1 MRHPQ
6 NSAFTLVE
14 VMIVVVIIGICA
26 AIVAPQLVDHKR
38 SSNLTDLV
46 NLVQQTASQTR
57 SLALQTRHGA
67 VLEVSGS
74 TGKIWVNTLSGPQC
88 WDSISK
94 TCVQTAGHAVVPEL
108 DLNVEPYLSAEAA
121 MCGVQVQ
128 ALTGADTD
136 TPSCDDLS
144 LSATSDFALCYAG
157 NGELYIRVGE
167 DGDTICSV
175 GAAGAERGDWSRVCA
190 STGDEGATNGA
201 VIRFNRFDGGSG
213 SCAGGDGGTDDGVM
227 DVTRAVYLP
236 IGGAPY
242 SKVEI

>member
-6 NSAFTLVE
+6 KRAFTLVE

-38 SSNLTDLV
+38 SSSLTDLV
-46 NLVQQTASQTR
+46 NLVQQTASQAR

-67 VLEVSGS
+67 VLEVSGAD
-74 TGKIWVNTLSGPQC
+74 GKIWINVLSGPQC

-128 ALTGADTD
+128 AISGADTE
-136 TPSCDDLS
+136 TPSCDDVS

-157 NGELYIRVGE
+157 NGELYVRASQ
-167 DGDTICSV
+167 DGDTACS
-175 GAAGAERGDWSRVCA
+175 AGTATAERSAWSRVCA
-190 STGDEGATNGA
+190 SVGDEGGLNGA

-213 SCAGGDGGTDDGVM
+213 SCGGGDGGTDDGVM